1 MSGEI
6 ELKTHKYDINI
17 KLEEYF
23 ENDGINAGFLKLKIS
38 GKDIYVKLIN
48 SLRRCVQTMLPTY
61 AIPPELITIV
71 SNTTN
76 AYNNDYMRSRLCEL
90 PVLGIECGLSYLED
104 KYWRDIKYDDVLREK
119 HEDEKNIELYVNVV
133 NRKSEKLN
141 VTTNDIKII
150 VNGEMIS
157 PYNKD
162 YPILIIK
169 LREGEKFECMMKA
182 VLGVGL
188 ANERWGHANN
198 SYYSYDDKTNTCIL
212 TVEGNQQCNEYNIL
226 VKACKCLITKLT
238 NIKNDFKKKLESKEI
253 TEEKRLDLYLKNEN
267 HTIGE
272 ILNYELQSNK
282 NILLSGI
289 TKPDYL
295 IDEILIKIESTG
307 SVKSPFNAIFDSID
321 ELIKKYSHIGKLIND
336 LNGSYIY
343 KKKSKVVS
351 DTETETETETS
362 ESETSETETSESEIE
377 IKKNKSKIIK
387 KKK

>member
-1 MSGEI
+1 MSEEV

-23 ENDGINAGFLKLKIS
+23 EHDGINSSYLKLNIS
-38 GKDIYVKLIN
+38 GNDVYVKLIN

-71 SNTTN
+71 SNSTK

-90 PVLGIECGLSYLED
+90 PVLGIESKIFYLED
-104 KYWRDIKYDDVLREK
+104 KYWRDIKYDDDMRDK
-119 HEDEKNIELYVNVV
+119 HKDEMNVEMYIDVV
-133 NRKSEKLN
+133 NKKSERIN
-141 VTTNDIKII
+141 VTTNDIRMII
-150 VNGEMIS
+150 NSELIS
-157 PYNKD
+157 PYNKE

-169 LREGEKFECMMKA
+169 LKEGEKFECMMKA

-188 ANERWGHANN
+188 SNQRWAHANN
-198 SYYSYDDKTNTCIL
+198 AYYSYDDDTHTCIF

-238 NIKNDFKKKLESKEI
+238 NIKNDLKKKLESK
-253 TEEKRLDLYLKNEN
+253 DEN

-282 NILLSGI
+282 TISWSGI

-295 IDEILIKIESTG
+295 IDEILIKLESNSTT
-307 SVKSPFNAIFDSID
+307 KSPFNAIFDSID
-321 ELIKKYSHIGKLIND
+321 ELIKKYSHIGKLID
-336 LNGSYIY
+336 ELGSRNNY
-343 KKKSKVVS
+343 KKKSKVMA
-351 DTETETETETS
+351 DTESYSDS
-362 ESETSETETSESEIE
+362 ESDSDLE
-377 IKKNKSKIIK
+377 IKKNKKSKYKSKSK
-387 KKK
+387 KKSK